1 MIKLTVYAKMK
12 ITKFPLLSKPCT
24 INDFWGFYLNYEG
37 LKQDGRAISRT
48 FRHRFYL
55 NYEGLKPLKTLLK
68 LLSFYSCFYLN
79 YEGLK
84 QERRHHLDNSVYV
97 FILTMRD

>member
-37 LKQDGRAISRT
+37 LKPEKQD
-48 FRHRFYL
+48 F
-55 NYEGLKPLKTLLK
+55 
-68 LLSFYSCFYLN
+68 
-79 YEGLK
+79 
-84 QERRHHLDNSVYV
+84 ERDRRNRV